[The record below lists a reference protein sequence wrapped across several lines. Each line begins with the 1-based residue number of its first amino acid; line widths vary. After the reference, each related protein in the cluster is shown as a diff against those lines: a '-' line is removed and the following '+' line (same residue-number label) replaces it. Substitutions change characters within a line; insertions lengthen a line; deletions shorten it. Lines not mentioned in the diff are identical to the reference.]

1 VSNIGEKYL
10 EKYFSSPA
18 PKGRKKQQH
27 IQRTPEGGCG
37 SPAFFLGERLFPARP
52 FGRIEKE

>member
-1 VSNIGEKYL
+1 L

-27 IQRTPEGGCG
+27 IQRTPEEGCG